1 MATQKPALE
10 QIKELQERIKALS
23 ADAVATLKGEKRN
36 LQDRIAAIDKE
47 IEALTGEKPEGAKT
61 EKTGKGRGPR
71 KTDPGSLKKPDLQE
85 LKDILKG
92 SPDKTL
98 NIRKEGYDTP
108 NIKTMADAN
117 PALLQYTKGAWPTVK
132 LLK

>member
-1 MATQKPALE
+1 MAAPKPALE
-10 QIKELQERIKALS
+10 QIRELQEKIKALS

-47 IEALTGEKPEGAKT
+47 IETLTGEKPEQPKAP
-61 EKTGKGRGPR
+61 TGKGRGPK
-71 KTDPGSLKKPDLQE
+71 KTDPGTLKKPDLQE
-85 LKDILKG
+85 LKEILRG

-108 NIKTMADAN
+108 NIKTLADAN
-117 PALLQYTKGAWPTVK
+117 PSLLQYTKGAWPTVK
-132 LLK
+132 LLKS

>member
-1 MATQKPALE
+1 MASPKPALE
-10 QIKELQERIKALS
+10 KIKELQAQIKALE
-23 ADAVATLKGEKRN
+23 ADAVATLLGEKRN
-36 LQDRIAAIDKE
+36 LQDRIAEIDKE
-47 IEALTGEKPEGAKT
+47 IEGITGQPVEKPKAAS
-61 EKTGKGRGPR
+61 GKGRGPK

-108 NIKTMADAN
+108 NIKTLADAN
-117 PALLQYTKGAWPTVK
+117 PSLLQYTKGAWPTVK